1 VFDEAKTE
9 SGRDALGFYHE
20 RKDEARN
27 VGLGPEHDW
36 SSHAADSF
44 GLMAICYETSDKA
57 MTIDGL
63 FDGGWSDSTRSS
75 ITGY

>member
-1 VFDEAKTE
+1 M
-9 SGRDALGFYHE
+9 GFYHE

-27 VGLGPEHDW
+27 VGLGPDHDW
-36 SSHAADSF
+36 SSHAADAF
-44 GLMAICYETSDKA
+44 GLMSVCYEGSDKT

-63 FDGGWSDSTRSS
+63 FDSDFADASRSS